1 MKKLFFIDTEDSS
14 NLKNRQLTQQQNI
27 IRCLSQSDTAFSI
40 PEIADY
46 IKTSVPT
53 GTKLI
58 KDLIDN
64 RFIKRGGKKET
75 VNGRRPTT
83 YTLNKEKFYIVG
95 VEVLEKFIHASIV
108 RIDMETKY
116 ETLNRSFRLEDS
128 LSCLKEITVFIKS
141 TLKES
146 GIKPSQCIGI
156 GVGLT
161 GSVNG
166 HSGKSI
172 DYFNETGISLK
183 KYLESKLKLP
193 VILDNDTR
201 AIAAAEQVVGMANG
215 VENVLV
221 VKVSRQ
227 AGLSVILNRKTIIGG
242 AGLAGNF
249 AHIRFKE
256 GNRLCSC
263 GKTGCIGTEVGGDA
277 LKNDLAEALS
287 NGQRSLHFHLDKIED
302 YQYHDILD
310 AVLKGDAL
318 SIQLLHKQGDKLGQ
332 ALGNIVNLLNPDMIV
347 IGGEFVMVKD
357 FLLDAVKIG
366 IKKTALLDS
375 LMSCRIE
382 ASTLGRYLSSKAGV
396 CLLLKTGDLIEY

>member
-1 MKKLFFIDTEDSS
+1 MKKLFLLTKEESS
-14 NLKNRQLTQQQNI
+14 NLKNRQLEQQQNI
-27 IRCLSQSDTAFSI
+27 IRFLSKSEKALSI
-40 PEIADY
+40 PEISDY

-53 GTKLI
+53 GTKLT

-64 RFIKRGGKKET
+64 KFIKKGGKKET

-83 YTLNKEKFYIVG
+83 YALNKEKFYVVG
-95 VEVLEKFIHASIV
+95 VEVLEKFIHASVV
-108 RIDMETKY
+108 RIDMETTH
-116 ETLNRSFRLEDS
+116 ETLDRSFRLQDTI
-128 LSCLKEITVFIKS
+128 SCMEAITAFIKK
-141 TLKES
+141 TIKES
-146 GIKPSQCIGI
+146 KVNPAQIIGI
-156 GVGLT
+156 GVGFT

-166 HSGKSI
+166 HTGESI
-172 DYFNETGISLK
+172 DYFNDNTFSLK
-183 KYLESKLKLP
+183 KYLETKLKLP

-201 AIAAAEQVVGMANG
+201 AIAAAEQVLGTAHG

-221 VKVSRQ
+221 IKVSRQ
-227 AGLSVILNRKTIIGG
+227 VGLSVILNRKTIIGG

-277 LKNDLAEALS
+277 LKQDLADALQQ
-287 NGQRSLHFHLDKIED
+287 GERSLHFQLNKLDK

-310 AVLKGDAL
+310 AVLKGDSLA
-318 SIQLLHKQGDKLGQ
+318 IQLLHKQGDKLGQ

-347 IGGEFVMVKD
+347 VGGEFVMVQD
-357 FLLDAVKIG
+357 FLLDAIKIG

-382 ASTLGRYLSSKAGV
+382 ASSLGRYLSSKAGV
-396 CLLLKTGDLIEY
+396 CLLLKACDLIEY